1 MAQGFGDYL
10 LIGLGTWLLILSFWM
25 IKTAGDWR
33 KLTRSGKNLN
43 LAQILENLAKSQ
55 SLDAKRITQLEKA
68 VSKVETAGK
77 SHFRKQALLR
87 FNPFEDTGGDQSFVL
102 ALLDDG
108 NSGVVISSLH
118 SRNGTRVYAKEV
130 AAGSSGSHQFS
141 KEEREVVAKAV
152 SSRLKSDFYQQ

>member
-10 LIGLGTWLLILSFWM
+10 LIGLGTWLLILSFWI

-108 NSGVVISSLH
+108 NSGIVISSLH

-130 AAGSSGSHQFS
+130 VAGRSGSHQLS
-141 KEEREVVAKAV
+141 YEEKEVIEKAIHQ
-152 SSRLKSDFYQQ
+152 D